1 MLRRDVGR
9 RLESEIPSRVA
20 RKAKSEILKKSPP
33 QPADVKKLRFFFN
46 VATLARLLRGLPF
59 LRELRN
65 LQNAQITK
73 ERQKCLL
80 NHFQLF
86 LA

>member
-20 RKAKSEILKKSPP
+20 RKAKSEILKKSPSS
-33 QPADVKKLRFFFN
+33 DGHKKLRFFFN